1 MEASKVQACIL
12 SNVSNQVAEVHDE
25 GDTES
30 GIDITLRQAT
40 DLASDLIGKL
50 NVVDLFSVTAIK
62 ILAAET
68 GTEKFTAIIEAT
80 KSLSEYTHSFGN
92 ALYETPRNDFDLITH
107 SILQIART

>member
-1 MEASKVQACIL
+1 M
-12 SNVSNQVAEVHDE
+12 
-25 GDTES
+25 
-30 GIDITLRQAT
+30 
-40 DLASDLIGKL
+40 
-50 NVVDLFSVTAIK
+50 DLFSVTAIK

-107 SILQIART
+107 SILQIARTWIKIIACNKHKTDAYKAISNLFFIIIFELVDNLF